1 MSNHS
6 EFMRQVVA
14 AAILAPSGGN
24 NQPWSFYNDGDVL
37 YVVNDRSRASSPTL
51 DVGERATHA
60 ALGAAVENA
69 VIAAAAAGRV
79 ARVQWL
85 PDAGNPRIVARLDF
99 DAGEPGAAQ
108 AADAALQPQLQARL
122 TNRRTSKARA
132 IPAEQIAALAAAARL
147 RGGQMFLCQDPAK
160 LDEVGEILGVSDGI
174 RMFSPA
180 LHGEMMSELRWTQR
194 ETEDTRD
201 GIDLATLE
209 ISGGQRGMIR
219 MMRRFGVAR
228 FMGKIGAGKAFIAGA
243 KQMLAAS
250 SAFAV
255 ITIPGHS
262 PADYLQGGRA
272 MERAWLTASSLGL
285 AFQPLA
291 AVTYLFMRVRFF
303 RGEGFDA
310 ATVQTLQGLL
320 DRFDRVFPEID
331 RSHGHVL
338 YFRLGYAEPATA
350 RSLRRTVD
358 AVLHEGPPPVA

>member
-1 MSNHS
+1 
-6 EFMRQVVA
+6 MRSVVGA
-14 AAILAPSGGN
+14 AVQAPSGGN
-24 NQPWSFYNDGDVL
+24 NQPWSFHCDGEVL

-51 DVGERATHA
+51 DVGERATYA

-69 VIAAAAAGRV
+69 VVAAAAAGRV

-85 PDAGNPRIVARLDF
+85 PDASNPRIAARLEF
-99 DAGEPGAAQ
+99 ASGGDAGAL
-108 AADAALQPQLQARL
+108 AADAALNPQVYERL
-122 TNRRTSKARA
+122 TNRRTSKARE
-132 IPAEQIAALAAAARL
+132 IPRDQVAALEAAAQS
-147 RGGQMFLCQDPAK
+147 RGGRLFLCNDPAK
-160 LDEVGEILGVSDGI
+160 LDEIGEIIGVSDGI
-174 RMFSPA
+174 RMFSA
-180 LHGEMMSELRWTQR
+180 GLHREMMSELRWNQR

-243 KQMLAAS
+243 KQTLAAS

-255 ITIPGHS
+255 ITVPGHS
-262 PADYLQGGRA
+262 LADYLQGGRA
-272 MERAWLTASSLGL
+272 MERVWLTASSLGL

-310 ATVQTLQGLL
+310 ATVQTLKGLL

-331 RSHGHVL
+331 PDHGHVL
-338 YFRLGYAEPATA
+338 YFRLGYADPASA
-350 RSLRRTVD
+350 RSLRRPVE
-358 AVLHEGPPPVA
+358 AVLHAGPPPQI